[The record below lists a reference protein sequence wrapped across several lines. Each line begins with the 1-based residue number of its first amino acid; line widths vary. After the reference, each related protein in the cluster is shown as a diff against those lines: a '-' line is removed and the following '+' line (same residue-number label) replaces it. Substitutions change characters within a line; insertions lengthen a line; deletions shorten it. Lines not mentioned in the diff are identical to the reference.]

1 MKNFQFVNPT
11 RILFGKGEIK
21 RLLREIPSGA
31 KVLICYGG
39 GSIKKT
45 GLFDRIQ
52 EELKD
57 FQTGEFGGIEP
68 NPTYETLMKAVEHI
82 RARGYDYLLAA
93 GGGSVI
99 DGVKFIAAAVPHT
112 REDPWNL
119 VTDNR
124 AVKKALPFG
133 VILTLPASG
142 SEMNGGAVI
151 TRKATRTKLPF
162 FGPALFPSF
171 SILDPVY
178 TYTLP
183 EKQIANG
190 VVDSF
195 IHVMEQY
202 LTFPADAKVQD
213 RFSEGLL
220 STLIEEGPAALE
232 NRDNYDVRANIM
244 WSASMAYN
252 GLIGCGVP
260 QDWSTHMIGHEIT
273 ALYGLDHAETL
284 AIVLPSML
292 KVMKQAKKAK
302 LLQYGRRVWDIDASL
317 PEDERI
323 ALAISN
329 TGNFFRRMGM
339 KTRFSEHGLGAEVID
354 AIIESLKAH
363 GMTKLGENGA
373 VTPDTVRTVLEMS
386 V

>member
-1 MKNFQFVNPT
+1 MNNFQFANPT
-11 RILFGKGEIK
+11 RVLFGKGEIK
-21 RLLREIPSGA
+21 RLPKEIPPGA

-52 EELKD
+52 EELKE
-57 FQTGEFGGIEP
+57 FETGEFGGIEP

-82 RARGYDYLLAA
+82 RAQGYDFLLAA

-99 DGVKFIAAAVPHT
+99 DGVKFIAAAVPHSHD
-112 REDPWNL
+112 DPWKL

-124 AVKKALPFG
+124 AVRKALPFG
-133 VILTLPASG
+133 VVLTLPASG

-162 FGPALFPSF
+162 FGPALFPAF

-202 LTFPADAKVQD
+202 LTFPAGAKVQD

-220 STLIEEGPAALE
+220 STLIEEGPIALE
-232 NRDNYDVRANIM
+232 DRENYDVRANIM

-284 AIVLPSML
+284 AIVFPSML
-292 KVMKQAKKAK
+292 EVMKEAKKAK

-323 ALAISN
+323 SLAISN

-339 KTRFSEHGLGAEVID
+339 KTRFSDHGLGGEVID
-354 AIIESLKAH
+354 AIIGSLKAH

-373 VTPDTVRTVLEMS
+373 VSPDTVRTVLEMS
-386 V
+386 I